1 MASMTTGEW
10 LFTVTANFTAEP
22 VEPSMRFW
30 AQKVGLWPIRVK
42 FSGYNQVLQELLD
55 PASSFNTRMP
65 GANIIL
71 IRLEDWARSQVNTRK
86 IETIASM
93 LGEFTSALSACVAR
107 ASRPIIVVVCPVS
120 RTISTDKMLGV
131 AVEALQQ
138 ECIATIK
145 GMRGVTLI
153 TWEDVAALYPVE
165 TVEDMESDR
174 QGHVPF
180 TNACW
185 AALGTMIVRKSR
197 PLFQSPYKVVV
208 VDGDNTLWGGVVGEV
223 GAEHVQIDENRT
235 FFQTWLLNLKR
246 QGWLLALAS
255 KNEEH
260 DVTRVFSRIEME
272 LHREDFV
279 TWKVNWE
286 PKSRNISTL
295 AKELELGLDSFIF
308 LDDNPIECA
317 EVRSNCPAVTVL
329 QVPAESERLPEFL
342 KHVWAFDGAHKTV
355 VDEKRTEL
363 YRQQSQR
370 NQFRKAVGSFRE
382 FISGL
387 QLEVSIGVPLPSQME
402 RAAQLTQRTNQFNTT
417 GIRRNTAELTSL
429 LHQGRKQALLVGAR
443 DRFGDYGEVG
453 LAIYSTEGRSLT
465 VETLLMSCRVLG
477 KGVEHELISHIG
489 KEAERIGLDE
499 VVLPFKPSERNQPAK
514 RFLSSIGAED
524 QGDGMFRL
532 PSVKASQLRFEP
544 ESATIEVAIEGEKD
558 SPQLVVRPD
567 FAAITTHY
575 RSIDRIIEALVAQSW
590 RQRPQ
595 LPMELMHPRTD
606 DETRLCRIWQEVLH
620 ISEIGIQDPFLDLG
634 GKSLQAVSIVSRIA
648 TEFGVR
654 IPLERLLTN
663 VTVAEIAVSLKGG
676 ATAQPP
682 IKKTDRIAL
691 SRAQQRLWF
700 LDQFIPNRAAY
711 NIPVTRLIHGRLSA
725 KALQSAYFEL
735 LARHDQLRSTYSNES
750 GATTVQIHSEE
761 RRGWDHLRAFSQQHA
776 MEIAQEDAG
785 RPFDLTKGPVV
796 RCLLISW
803 SDQDHLLALTV
814 HHIVCDGWSIGILL
828 RDLSDAYESAV
839 AGQPPS
845 FIQAHISYSDYA
857 VWQEE
862 RLTSGDF
869 RDDGEYWRGELKDVP
884 TLLEIPTDFA
894 RPLVMSYKGAR
905 TALTVSSRV
914 RRNVE
919 QFAGREGCTP
929 FAVILSAWQT
939 LLGRYSRQDDIV
951 VGVPVAGR
959 THPLVENVVGCFVN
973 TLAVRSVVNGAESFR
988 HHVRVTA
995 EKLRSA
1001 LAHQEM
1007 PFECVVNEMGAER
1020 NLSRSPLFQVM
1031 LVYQDTPPGDFRPA
1045 GMEVV
1050 PCSVHNGGAK
1060 FDFVLEVTPIHDYY
1074 ELSLEFDAG
1083 LFGRE
1088 TTERILVHFAKLLEE
1103 GTSIPDTPLAAL
1115 PMMTADEIKQ
1125 TIACINGSPCSF
1137 TDVACLHHWFE
1148 RRVESSPLN
1157 PAVICNGEW
1166 LSYEELNVRA
1176 NRLAHWLI
1184 ECGVGPDVLVGICLD
1199 RSPSIIVAILAVL
1212 KAGGAYL
1219 PIDLSYPS
1227 DRLEFML
1234 SDAHA
1239 ALLLTETKLL
1249 RTLPRHHVRVICLDE
1264 VEDSLASRP
1273 SGNPITRVTP
1283 DSMAYVIYTSGSTGK
1298 PKGCMVTHHNVSRLM
1313 RATEQWYGFNEQD
1326 VWTLFHSTAFDFS
1339 VWEMW
1344 GALLYGGRLVI
1355 VPFVVTRSPEVFYEL
1370 LVKERVTVLN
1380 QTPSAFRQLINA
1392 EVAVGQGALALRY
1405 VIFGGEALELQSL
1418 RPWFEKHGD
1427 QQPQLVNMYG
1437 ITETTVHVTYR
1448 PLRKDDIGSG
1458 SVIGLPIPDLQL
1470 YLLDEHKQ
1478 VVPRGVPGELYVGGE
1493 GLARGY
1499 LSRPELTAERFI
1511 PDHISGKPSARLYRT
1526 GDLGRIINGR
1536 EIEYLGRI
1544 DHQVKIRGF
1553 RIELGEIESTL
1564 CQHPAIREAI
1574 VLVQDD
1580 GSSIKQLVAYAVASL
1595 PWPSVAELRSHLK
1608 RFVPDYMVPSSFVLL
1623 EQFPLTVS
1631 GKVDRKALR
1640 SLAAQQD
1647 EPVIV
1652 AAVKPQTE
1660 LESTIADVWK
1670 EVLKKKQIS
1679 VEENFFD
1686 LGGDSL
1692 LIVQVHAR
1700 LRKTLNREF
1709 PLVTIFEYPTVR
1721 SLAGH
1726 FGSESHSKDSR
1737 LEQWQ
1742 NRANLKKK
1750 ALTQLRTKRDKH
1762 NS

>member
-1 MASMTTGEW
+1 MTTGGW
-10 LFTVTANFTAEP
+10 LFAVTANFTAEP
-22 VEPSMRFW
+22 VEPSIRFW
-30 AQKVGLWPIRVK
+30 AQKVGLWPIRVE
-42 FSGYNQVLQELLD
+42 FSGYNQVLQELLN
-55 PASSFNTRMP
+55 PASSFNTHVS

-71 IRLEDWARSQVNTRK
+71 IRLEDWARGQVDTRK
-86 IETIASM
+86 IETIAST
-93 LGEFTSALSACVAR
+93 LREFTSALSACVSR
-107 ASRPIIVVVCPVS
+107 ASRQTIVVVCPVS
-120 RTISTDKMLGV
+120 RQISSDERFGP
-131 AVEALQQ
+131 AVEALQR
-138 ECIATIK
+138 ECIGAIK
-145 GMRGVTLI
+145 SMRGVALV

-174 QGHVPF
+174 QGHMPF
-180 TNACW
+180 TNAYW
-185 AALGTMIVRKSR
+185 AALGTMIVRKLR
-197 PLFQSPYKVVV
+197 PLFQPPYKVVV

-223 GAEHVQIDENRT
+223 GADHVRIDESRK
-235 FFQTWLLNLKR
+235 FLHAWLLNLKR

-255 KNEEH
+255 KNEET
-260 DVTRVFSRIEME
+260 DVTKVFFRADMD

-279 TWKVNWE
+279 AWKVNWE
-286 PKSRNISTL
+286 PKSLNISIL
-295 AKELELGLDSFIF
+295 AKELELGLDSFVF

-317 EVRSNCPAVTVL
+317 EVSSNCTAVTVL
-329 QVPAESERLPEFL
+329 QVPSESERLPEFL
-342 KHVWAFDGAHKTV
+342 KHAWVFDGTHNTV

-370 NQFRKAVGSFRE
+370 NQFRNAVGSFRD
-382 FISGL
+382 FIAGL

-417 GIRRNTAELTSL
+417 GIRRNVAELTSL
-429 LHQGRKQALLVGAR
+429 LNLGRKHALLVGAR

-453 LAIYSTEGRSLT
+453 LAIYSVEGHSLT

-489 KEAERIGLDE
+489 KEAERMGLDE
-499 VVLPFKPSERNQPAK
+499 VVLLFKPSERNQPAK
-514 RFLSSIGAED
+514 RFLGSIGAVD
-524 QGDGMFRL
+524 RGDGTYRL
-532 PSVKASQLRFEP
+532 PSVKASKLRFEP
-544 ESATIEVAIEGEKD
+544 ESTMTVDVASEGEQN

-567 FAAITTHY
+567 FSSIATRY
-575 RSIDRIIEALVAQSW
+575 RSVDSIVAALALQSK
-590 RQRPQ
+590 RQRPP
-595 LPMELMHPRTD
+595 LPIELLLPRTD
-606 DETRLCRIWQEVLH
+606 MEARLCSIWQEVLH
-620 ISEIGIQDPFLDLG
+620 ISEIGVQDPFLNLG

-663 VTVAEIAVSLKGG
+663 TTVAEIAVSLKGG
-676 ATAQPP
+676 GNAQSP
-682 IKKTDRIAL
+682 IQKTNRVVL

-711 NIPVTRLIHGRLSA
+711 NIPVTRLIRGRLSA
-725 KALQSAYFEL
+725 TALQSAYFQL
-735 LARHDQLRSTYSNES
+735 LARHDQLRSTYSNEG

-761 RRGWDHLRAFSQQHA
+761 RRGWDHLRATSRQHA
-776 MEIAQEDAG
+776 MEIAQADAC

-828 RDLSDAYESAV
+828 RDLNDAYESAV
-839 AGQPPS
+839 AGRPPS
-845 FIQAHISYSDYA
+845 FIQAQISYSDYA
-857 VWQEE
+857 AWQDE

-869 RDDGEYWRGELKDVP
+869 RDDVEYWRRELRDVP
-884 TLLEIPTDFA
+884 SLLEVPTDYP
-894 RPLVMSYKGAR
+894 RPLIMSYKGAR
-905 TALTVSSRV
+905 ASLTVSAKV
-914 RRNVE
+914 RQNVE
-919 QFAGREGCTP
+919 QFADREGCTP

-973 TLAVRSVVNGAESFR
+973 TLAIRSAVEGAESFR

-1001 LAHQEM
+1001 LARQEI

-1031 LVYQDTPPGDFRPA
+1031 LVYQDTPPGEFHPA

-1050 PCSVHNGGAK
+1050 PSSVHNGGAK
-1060 FDFVLEVTPIHDYY
+1060 FDFVLEVTPVRDYY
-1074 ELSLEFDAG
+1074 ELSLEFDAS

-1088 TTERILVHFAKLLEE
+1088 TAERVLAHFAKLLEE

-1115 PMMTADEIKQ
+1115 PMMTAAEIKQ
-1125 TIACINGSPCSF
+1125 TIACINRSPVSF
-1137 TDVACLHHWFE
+1137 TDIACLHHWFE
-1148 RRVESSPLN
+1148 RRVESAPLS
-1157 PAVICNGEW
+1157 PAVTCNGEW
-1166 LSYEELNVRA
+1166 LSYQELNVRA

-1199 RSPSIIVAILAVL
+1199 RSPNLIVAILAVL

-1234 SDAHA
+1234 SDAQA
-1239 ALLLTETKLL
+1239 ALLLTEKKLL
-1249 RTLPRHHVRVICLDE
+1249 STLPRHHVHTICLDE
-1264 VEDSLASRP
+1264 VDDSLVSRS
-1273 SGNPITRVTP
+1273 SGNPVTRVTP
-1283 DSMAYVIYTSGSTGK
+1283 ESMAYVIYTSGSTGK
-1298 PKGCMVTHHNVSRLM
+1298 PKGCMVTHRNVSRLM

-1339 VWEMW
+1339 VWEIW

-1355 VPFVVTRSPEVFYEL
+1355 VPFIVSRSPEGFYEL
-1370 LVKERVTVLN
+1370 LVKEQVTVLN

-1392 EVAVGQGALALRY
+1392 DAVADKGALALRY

-1427 QQPQLVNMYG
+1427 QRPKLINMYG

-1448 PLRKDDIGSG
+1448 PLRKHDVGSG

-1478 VVPRGVPGELYVGGE
+1478 VVPCGVPGELYVGGD

-1511 PDHISGKPSARLYRT
+1511 PDHITGKPTARLYRT
-1526 GDLGRIINGR
+1526 GDLGRIINGQ

-1553 RIELGEIESTL
+1553 RIELGEIESIL
-1564 CQHPAIREAI
+1564 CQHPAIREAV
-1574 VLVQDD
+1574 VLAQDD
-1580 GSSIKQLVAYAVASL
+1580 GASIKRLSAYVVASL
-1595 PWPSVAELRSHLK
+1595 PWPSIAELREHLK
-1608 RFVPDYMVPSSFVLL
+1608 RFVPDYMVPSGFVLL

-1631 GKVDRKALR
+1631 GKVDRKAL
-1640 SLAAQQD
+1640 LQMAAQQD
-1647 EPVIV
+1647 EPVIS
-1652 AAVKPQTE
+1652 AAVQPQTE
-1660 LESTIADVWK
+1660 LESAIAEVWK

-1700 LRKTLNREF
+1700 LRKALNREF

-1726 FGSESHSKDSR
+1726 FGSEPHLKNAR

-1742 NRANLKKK
+1742 NRANLQKK
-1750 ALTQLRTKRDKH
+1750 ALTQLRIKRGK
-1762 NS
+1762 NSS